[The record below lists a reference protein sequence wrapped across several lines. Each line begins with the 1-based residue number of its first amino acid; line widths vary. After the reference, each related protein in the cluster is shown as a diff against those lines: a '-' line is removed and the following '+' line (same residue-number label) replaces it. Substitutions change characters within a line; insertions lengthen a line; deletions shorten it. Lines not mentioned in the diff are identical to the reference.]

1 MLNMSVD
8 DIRLNA
14 YSNWRHQCII
24 NMKKKLQS
32 NVAARS
38 RKVEEV
44 VNECIS
50 NTNKELQIISYL
62 IFNCN
67 LLALNHLKKQI
78 NNSIRFIIPDQ
89 LIISSLQKMYNKLD
103 EWNGVNIS
111 SCKTIPSTFDEYW
124 YIADNWW
131 NRQKGS
137 WFGELYF
144 YKLFHLLFQ
153 FSTNIATQ
161 NNLLYRDLL
170 FYNIL
175 YDIIDA
181 NVNFKRARPQPLLFD
196 Q

>member
-50 NTNKELQIISYL
+50 NINKELQI
-62 IFNCN
+62 
-67 LLALNHLKKQI
+67 I